1 MSSISASSG
10 SNSPFQLA
18 GLQSPKQK
26 GAVGFGEQDGG
37 QSAAIG
43 QQFGG
48 QSAAISGQQFEA
60 AVSIEINFA
69 SYESQSSGASSL
81 GGVQGL
87 QSSDGGGGGSQI
99 SIDELL
105 EKLGQLGNDLVG
117 AFQQIFQQLG
127 EQSQQ
132 LQQGFANLV
141 GGILEQAG
149 GGQGGNSG
157 QGFGFG
163 IPLGQLGGG
172 SNSALDGL
180 SALSGSSGLGGLAG
194 ANGGQGGLSI
204 TETAAQF
211 QASFEGIQ
219 AQLGDGQSV
228 SAQALHV
235 QFQLNFS
242 QIQFSAGGGDP
253 SNFNSAFDQAR
264 QNLGGN
270 ALNAVA

>member
-1 MSSISASSG
+1 MSSISSCG
-10 SNSPFQLA
+10 CNSPFQLA
-18 GLQSPKQK
+18 GLQSSKQK
-26 GAVGFGEQDGG
+26 GAVGFGDQEGG
-37 QSAAIG
+37 QTAAI
-43 QQFGG
+43 
-48 QSAAISGQQFEA
+48 GQQFEA
-60 AVSIEINFA
+60 AVSIEINFS

-81 GGVQGL
+81 GGAQGL
-87 QSSDGGGGGSQI
+87 QSSDGSGGGGQI
-99 SIDELL
+99 SIDDLL

-127 EQSQQ
+127 DQSQQ

-141 GGILEQAG
+141 GGILDQAG
-149 GGQGGNSG
+149 GGQGGNGG

-180 SALSGSSGLGGLAG
+180 SALSGSGGLGGLNG
-194 ANGGQGGLSI
+194 LSGSNGGQGGLSI

-219 AQLGDGQSV
+219 AQLEDGQSV
-228 SAQALHV
+228 SAQSLHV

-242 QIQFSAGGGDP
+242 QLQLNAGGGDP

-264 QNLGGN
+264 QIFGGD